1 MARHMLLQFPLLVLA
16 GVALASSLPPRARTS
31 IAAFNAHGLAGLLL
45 CLLVSGFWMIPRAL
59 DQALLS
65 PHMELAKFA
74 TLLAAGGALQLSW
87 RLAGT
92 IIQTFFIGNWAW
104 MTAVAGLLYQ
114 DVSARLCNAY
124 LLDEQ
129 VFAGRGLVVLAVV
142 VPSVLIGG
150 LMLRGSLAASPDVP
164 VNAD

>member
-16 GVALASSLPPRARTS
+16 GTALASSLPPRVR
-31 IAAFNAHGLAGLLL
+31 AACATINAHGLAGLLL

-59 DQALLS
+59 DQALLL
-65 PHMELAKFA
+65 PQMEFAKFA

-87 RLAGT
+87 RGAGT
-92 IIQTFFIGNWAW
+92 MIQTFFIGNWAW

-129 VFAGRGLVVLAVV
+129 VVAGRGLVVLAVIM
-142 VPSVLIGG
+142 PTVLVGLLMMRGG
-150 LMLRGSLAASPDVP
+150 LAANPDAP
-164 VNAD
+164 MTAD